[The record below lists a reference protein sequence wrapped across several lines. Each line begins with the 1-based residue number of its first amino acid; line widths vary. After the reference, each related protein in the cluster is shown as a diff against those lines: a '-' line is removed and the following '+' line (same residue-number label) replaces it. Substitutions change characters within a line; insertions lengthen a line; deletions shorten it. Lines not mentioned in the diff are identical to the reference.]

1 MSGGILDFILVIEN
15 QAYLNI
21 PKTKIRYHGVIF
33 TYMSNWLKSIIRKNS
48 LDATDY

>member
-21 PKTKIRYHGVIF
+21 AKTKIRYHGVIF
-33 TYMSNWLKSIIRKNS
+33 IYMSNWLEPIIQKNS
-48 LDATDY
+48 LDAIDY